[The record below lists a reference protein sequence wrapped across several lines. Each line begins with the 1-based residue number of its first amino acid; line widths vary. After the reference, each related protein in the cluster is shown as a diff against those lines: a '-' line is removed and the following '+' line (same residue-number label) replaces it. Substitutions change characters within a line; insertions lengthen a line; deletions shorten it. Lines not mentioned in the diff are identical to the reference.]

1 MSDSDMDLPQL
12 NEQDLDMDIDSLDLR
27 LEVSIFTLSPS
38 LGVKIWLQ
46 MITCTG
52 VFLSV
57 SVCIWNIFSSRTRSA
72 QEGKIY

>member
-27 LEVSIFTLSPS
+27 LEVSISTLSPS
-38 LGVKIWLQ
+38 LGAKMAVNLVQ

-52 VFLSV
+52 VFISV
-57 SVCIWNIFSSRTRSA
+57 SLYLEHCYFPDPFCSRR
-72 QEGKIY
+72 